1 MRKLTVTI
9 ELENDAFGVCEG
21 SGGEGREVEAAEA
34 ARILRTL
41 AARIDA
47 GEQEGR
53 AIDCNGNT
61 CGRFSIGEE
70 DAPCRS

>member
-9 ELENDAFGVCEG
+9 DLENDAF
-21 SGGEGREVEAAEA
+21 SDGEEAAEV

-41 AARIDA
+41 AARIGA

-70 DAPCRS
+70 VARAAIAKAEGRAS

>member
-9 ELENDAFGVCEG
+9 ELQNDAFQ
-21 SGGEGREVEAAEA
+21 GGPEEEAAEA

-41 AARIDA
+41 AARLLI
-47 GEQEGR
+47 GEKEGR

-61 CGRFSIGEE
+61 CGRFAIVEG
-70 DAPCRS
+70 A